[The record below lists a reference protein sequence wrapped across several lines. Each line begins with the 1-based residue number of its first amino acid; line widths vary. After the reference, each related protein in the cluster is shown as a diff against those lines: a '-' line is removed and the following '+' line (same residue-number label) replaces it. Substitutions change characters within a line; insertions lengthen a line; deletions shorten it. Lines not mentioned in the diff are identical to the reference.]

1 MHYGFSPQPVE
12 INGVSATQWSPDG
25 DKAALK
31 ACQVRLVDRPYHV
44 VIFPQTAPILYQRG
58 AGCYQNE
65 LPHIWH
71 AFLLPSSNRY
81 LLTCPIKMGEVSR
94 ITPQRVA

>member
-12 INGVSATQWSPDG
+12 LNGMSATQWSPDG

-58 AGCYQNE
+58 AWGVTRMNY
-65 LPHIWH
+65 HI
-71 AFLLPSSNRY
+71 FGTSFSCLGSL
-81 LLTCPIKMGEVSR
+81 
-94 ITPQRVA
+94 Q